1 MSTRRDLIEGH
12 LAKAVAQHEQI
23 REWLRKMDEAGTG
36 MQRLTCEVRGC
47 LTTLATLYNAVKLE
61 MTVDAMVGGGEFTA
75 PTGQQPVSELGL
87 FAAGALPVTDE
98 RGARMVGMLPPK
110 PLRDESDRFAQ
121 ELEHIGDD
129 TLRDE
134 ASSEQNVL
142 LEEVRR
148 A

>member
-1 MSTRRDLIEGH
+1 MSTRRDMIEGH
-12 LAKAVAQHEQI
+12 LAKAVVQHEQI
-23 REWLRKMDEAGTG
+23 REWLRKMDEAGPG

-75 PTGQQPVSELGL
+75 PSGQRPVSELGL
-87 FAAGALPVTDE
+87 FAAGSLPVTDE

-110 PLRDESDRFAQ
+110 PLRDESDRFAK

-129 TLRDE
+129 TLNGVDLTDRVDGGKE
-134 ASSEQNVL
+134 AV
-142 LEEVRR
+142 
-148 A
+148 

>member
-23 REWLRKMDEAGTG
+23 REWLRKIDEAGPG

-47 LTTLATLYNAVKLE
+47 LTTLATLYNAVRLE
-61 MTVDAMVGGGEFTA
+61 MTVDAMVAGGEFTA
-75 PTGQQPVSELGL
+75 PSGQRPVSELGL
-87 FAAGALPVTDE
+87 FAAVPAVP
-98 RGARMVGMLPPK
+98 MLPTHPI
-110 PLRDESDRFAQ
+110 RDESERFAQ

-129 TLRDE
+129 TLRDDRSDLSDRIDGKGG
-134 ASSEQNVL
+134 A
-142 LEEVRR
+142 

>member
-1 MSTRRDLIEGH
+1 MSTRRNMIEGH

-23 REWLRKMDEAGTG
+23 REWLRKIDEAGPG
-36 MQRLTCEVRGC
+36 MHRLTCEVRGC

-87 FAAGALPVTDE
+87 FAAVPAVP
-98 RGARMVGMLPPK
+98 MLPTHPI
-110 PLRDESDRFAQ
+110 RDESDRFAK

-129 TLRDE
+129 TLRDDRIDRIDRVDGE
-134 ASSEQNVL
+134 G
-142 LEEVRR
+142 R
-148 A
+148 AA